1 MVTGLLD
8 TAIVVDLLRAY
19 PPAVSWLAGQSRL
32 GIAPIVW
39 LEIIEGVA
47 NAQAQAQ
54 AVALLQHFEKTE
66 ILPSDFDWAIEQAL
80 RFRLSH
86 NVGMMDALIASTA
99 YRLRVPLFTRNL
111 KHFQPMLGPL
121 VQKPY

>member
-19 PPAVSWLAGQSRL
+19 PPAASWLGGQSRL
-32 GIAPIVW
+32 GITPIVW
-39 LEIIEGVA
+39 LEILEGST
-47 NAQAQAQ
+47 NAQAQTQ
-54 AVALLQHFEKTE
+54 AVALLRRFEKTE
-66 ILPSDFDWAIEQAL
+66 TVPSDFDWAIEQTL

-86 NVGMMDALIASTA
+86 NVGMMDALIASAA